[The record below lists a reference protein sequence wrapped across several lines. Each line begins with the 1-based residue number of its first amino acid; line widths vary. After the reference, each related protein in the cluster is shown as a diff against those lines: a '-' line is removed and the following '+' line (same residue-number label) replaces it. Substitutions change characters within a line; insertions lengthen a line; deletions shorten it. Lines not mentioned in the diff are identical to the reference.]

1 VKTNA
6 LDFSES
12 LLGIARDS
20 TRSTD
25 LRLEALAALPSGKKV
40 EPELFDFLC
49 ANLDAAK
56 PVMTRSTAAY
66 VLAKVKLGG
75 DQLLALTDSIKTAG
89 PLEVTKLL
97 GAYDKASSEDLG
109 LKLVAALQQS
119 KGLSGVHPDMIKP
132 RLTNFPVS
140 VQQKGQELL
149 AILNADAAKQKA
161 HLEEVLASLKNG
173 DVRRGQVIFNGQ
185 KAACFTCHAIGYLGG
200 NLGPDLTRIGQVRT
214 ERDLLESIIYP
225 SVGFVRSYE
234 PIIVSTKSGD
244 EINGVLRKDAVD
256 EVVLGTGANAET
268 HIARTDVVEMRPG
281 TVSVMPGGLDEQ
293 LSRQELSDL
302 VAFLKSTKW

>member
-1 VKTNA
+1 
-6 LDFSES
+6 
-12 LLGIARDS
+12 
-20 TRSTD
+20 
-25 LRLEALAALPSGKKV
+25 
-40 EPELFDFLC
+40 
-49 ANLDAAK
+49 
-56 PVMTRSTAAY
+56 

-173 DVRRGQVIFNGQ
+173 DVRRGQTIFNGQ

-244 EINGVLRKDAVD
+244 EISGVLRKDAAD
-256 EVVLGTGANAET
+256 EVVVGTGANAET
-268 HIARTDVVEMRPG
+268 HVARADVVEMRPG